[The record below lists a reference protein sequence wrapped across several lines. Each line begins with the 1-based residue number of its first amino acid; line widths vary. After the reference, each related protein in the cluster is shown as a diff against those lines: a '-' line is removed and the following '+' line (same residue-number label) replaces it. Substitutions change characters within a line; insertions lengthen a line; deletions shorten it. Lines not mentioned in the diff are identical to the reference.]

1 MSSAITRS
9 KIVNAIVKER
19 VKNPSLKLKIQDV
32 CATVEI
38 SRQSF
43 NRYYSDLKP
52 YMKGERPISELIKGE
67 DEISSNQLLCSYQS
81 KIIELQEKLRDTEE
95 WHIKELAKIKNS
107 ITTSL
112 MNNDLTLYD
121 ADAVRLQLQ
130 KQSLHNE
137 KLIEKINTL
146 QIELSKQQVRQNPES
161 VITPLSAN
169 FEVIEEDFELLFKNY
184 ADNQDIDVFENE
196 KESAIDRLT
205 IKTNKLSVNGKAVVV
220 MFMERYLCSF
230 NKFVERY
237 VFDSETLHLFVRL
250 PVHSRSEL
258 KLILNKLSKQ
268 AEIKIY
274 IPHSDSE
281 AIIKTQRNFFFR
293 NVPVSELQAADKSF
307 IPSVKDGFNQV
318 CQYRISQ
325 GD

>member
-9 KIVNAIVKER
+9 KIINAIVKER

-95 WHIKELAKIKNS
+95 RHIKELAKIKNS